1 MMIQKFLF
9 NDLKSLSTQTAILE
23 AADWDESVA
32 SRISSVIN
40 QTKPSSNIEEAK
52 KRLRENL
59 EKEKFSEKIIAA
71 IFILIDIEESR
82 MKTRPKI
89 WIGII
94 SKPLKI

>member
-59 EKEKFSEKIIAA
+59 EKEKFSEKIITA
-71 IFILIDIEESR
+71 IFILIDIEEAR
-82 MKTRPKI
+82 IKTRPKI
-89 WIGII
+89 
-94 SKPLKI
+94 

>member
-89 WIGII
+89 
-94 SKPLKI
+94 